1 MQSRSAVAIVGA
13 GFSGSLLAL
22 HLLESGPDDL
32 TIFLIERA
40 PGFGRGLAYGTRDPH
55 HLLNV
60 RVGNMS
66 AFPDRP
72 RHLEQWLASWGDEA
86 LAHPAAFIT
95 RRAYGDYL
103 GSLLRAAVSRPNGAE
118 RLLLIHDEV
127 VGLKPSA
134 RGLRLTLAMGTEFDV
149 DAAALAVGNLPSAPP
164 AGLDLSDLPED
175 LYAPDPWA
183 ETALEGLSTTAP
195 VLLLGTGLT
204 MVDIALSLKA
214 RGHEGTLFGL
224 SRRGLTPRRHGGLAP
239 VAYEAPRI
247 PAVTLSRLLGWQRER
262 ARTLGWREAIDALRP
277 AAQALWRGATLTERR
292 RFLRHL
298 RPWWEVHRHRMA
310 PAVADRIEALR
321 AAGQLVTAAG
331 RMVSARQRG
340 VGIEVVWRPRGP
352 DHDQVGGFG
361 RIINCTG
368 PGGEPSL
375 AGPLIRDLI
384 TIGLGR
390 ADPLRAG
397 LEVDDACR
405 LIGADGAVNPRL
417 YAAGPIT
424 KGSFW
429 EVSAVPDIRN
439 QVVEVVARI
448 LAELARQPAVAA
460 TRLSEG
466 ASPFRPNDKPA
477 MPPLS

>member
-1 MQSRSAVAIVGA
+1 MQTRNAVAIIGA

-22 HLLESGPDDL
+22 HLLESGPEDL

-40 PGFGRGLAYGTRDPH
+40 AGFGRGLAYGTRDPH

-72 RHLEQWLASWGDEA
+72 RHLEQWLASWGDDEI
-86 LAHPAAFIT
+86 AHPAAFIT

-103 GSLLRAAVSRPNGAE
+103 GSMLRAAVSRPNGAG
-118 RLLLIHDEV
+118 RLLLVHDEV
-127 VGLKPSA
+127 VRLAPSG
-134 RGLRLTLAMGTEFDV
+134 RGLRLTLAMGTQLDV
-149 DAAALAVGNLPSAPP
+149 EAAALGIGNLPSAPP
-164 AGLDLSDLPED
+164 AGVDLTGLPD
-175 LYAPDPWA
+175 GLYAADPWA
-183 ETALEGLSTTAP
+183 ETALHRLSKTAP

-204 MVDIALSLKA
+204 MVDIALSLKT

-224 SRRGLTPRRHGGLAP
+224 SRRGLTPRRHGELPPAAHETP
-239 VAYEAPRI
+239 KI
-247 PAVTLSRLLGWQRER
+247 PDVSLSRLLRWQRER
-262 ARTLGWREAIDALRP
+262 ARKLGWREAIDALRP
-277 AAQALWRGATLTERR
+277 ATQALWRGASKEKRR

-310 PAVADRIEALR
+310 PAVADQIEALR
-321 AAGQLVTAAG
+321 ASGQLVIAAG
-331 RMVSARQRG
+331 RLVSASQRG
-340 VGIEVVWRPRGP
+340 MSVEVVWRPRGGG
-352 DHDQVGGFG
+352 HDQAAGFG

-368 PGGEPSL
+368 PGGDPSL
-375 AGPLIRDLI
+375 AGPLIRSLI
-384 TIGLGR
+384 AEGAGR

-405 LIGADGAVNPRL
+405 LIGAGGTVNPRL
-417 YAAGPIT
+417 YAVGPIT

-439 QVVEVVARI
+439 QVVEVAASVLAQLAAQPVVVATH
-448 LAELARQPAVAA
+448 AA
-460 TRLSEG
+460 EG
-466 ASPFRPNDKPA
+466 ASPFRSYDRPI
-477 MPPLS
+477 L

>member
-1 MQSRSAVAIVGA
+1 MRSRTAVAIVGA

-22 HLLESGPDDL
+22 HLLESGPEDL

-40 PGFGRGLAYGTRDPH
+40 PGFGRGLAYGTREPH

-103 GSLLRAAVSRPNGAE
+103 ASLLRTAVSRPNGAE
-118 RLLLIHDEV
+118 RLLLVHDEV
-127 VGLKPSA
+127 VGLTPSA
-134 RGLRLTLAMGTEFDV
+134 RGLRLTLAMGTQFDV
-149 DAAALAVGNLPSAPP
+149 DAAALAVGNLPSAAPN
-164 AGLDLSDLPED
+164 GLDLSGLPER
-175 LYAPDPWA
+175 LYATDPWV
-183 ETALEGLSTTAP
+183 ETALQRLAKTAP

-204 MVDIALSLKA
+204 MVDMALSLTA

-239 VAYEAPRI
+239 AAYEAPRI
-247 PAVTLSRLLGWQRER
+247 PDISLSQLLGWQRER

-277 AAQALWRGATLTERR
+277 ATQALWRDASVADRR

-310 PAVADRIEALR
+310 PAVADQIETLR
-321 AAGQLVTAAG
+321 ASGHLVTAAG
-331 RMVSARQRG
+331 RLVSASQRG
-340 VGIEVVWRPRGP
+340 LSVDVVWRRRGSN
-352 DHDQVGGFG
+352 HDQVARFG

-368 PGGEPSL
+368 PGGDPSL
-375 AGPLIRDLI
+375 AGALIRALI
-384 TIGLGR
+384 AGGAAR
-390 ADPLRAG
+390 ADLLHAG
-397 LEVDDACR
+397 LEVDNACR
-405 LIGADGAVNPRL
+405 LISADGTVNPRL
-417 YAAGPIT
+417 YGVGPIT

-439 QVVEVVARI
+439 QVAEVASGI
-448 LAELARQPAVAA
+448 AAQLALRPAAAVTGLA
-460 TRLSEG
+460 EG
-466 ASPFRPNDKPA
+466 ASLFRSHERPA
-477 MPPLS
+477 TPPS